1 MTDLEKEKEEF
12 LIDFAKYIAKEIYRE
27 RIKDGKED

>member
-27 RIKDGKED
+27 RIKNGKEN